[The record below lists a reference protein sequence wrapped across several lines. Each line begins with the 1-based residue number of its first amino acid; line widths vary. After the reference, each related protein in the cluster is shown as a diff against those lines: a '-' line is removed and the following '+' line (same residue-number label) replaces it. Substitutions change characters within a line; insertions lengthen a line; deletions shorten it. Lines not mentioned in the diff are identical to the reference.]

1 MISRGAQARV
11 LFWSLGK
18 GVGRLPS
25 FVYLIATNDL
35 LYKKS
40 IYLSLSIYLSIYP
53 LLVGSLVFPFIFS
66 DFEEKRAFD

>member
-25 FVYLIATNDL
+25 FVYRTTNDL
-35 LYKKS
+35 LHQNS
-40 IYLSLSIYLSIYP
+40 IYLSIYLSISP
-53 LLVGSLVFPFIFS
+53 LLVGSLVFPLIFS